1 MNVDLTW
8 DQIIEGLREA
18 RFMREQEVREVLS
31 TIDTTWNVMAIILD
45 YVLEQVTASKQL
57 VRDISK
63 EIMRH
68 QLKISDELRKQLAD
82 YFAGKDKADEND

>member
-45 YVLEQVTASKQL
+45 YVLEQVTASKQGMGYY
-57 VRDISK
+57 K
-63 EIMRH
+63 EIASKYGIT
-68 QLKISDELRKQLAD
+68 QKPQEAED
-82 YFAGKDKADEND
+82 G